1 MGVILPGPTIN
12 RILAEA
18 ENVLARYATPAGGLA
33 SDVFAHVVSAGK
45 L

>member
-1 MGVILPGPTIN
+1 MGVILPEPTIN

-18 ENVLARYATPAGGLA
+18 EHVLARYATPAGGLA
-33 SDVFAHVVSAGK
+33 FDVFAHVVSSRK